1 MQYNYDPSAFVTDQG
16 AFLIPYLPRDVLM
29 VGPWFSCL
37 QVSMRQPEVMQAF
50 RAETGCTY
58 TLPTSP
64 IEQMIDQSTFHEK
77 TFLATFAQWFNV
89 NVWGDLDL
97 TVGTPT
103 EDAGA

>member
-1 MQYNYDPSAFVTDQG
+1 MQYNYDPSIFVTDKG

-29 VGPWFSCL
+29 VGSWFSCL
-37 QVSMRQPEVMQAF
+37 QASMQQPEVLHAF

-58 TLPTSP
+58 TPAVTP
-64 IEQMIDQSTFHEK
+64 IDRMIDEATGRDK
-77 TFLATFAQWFNV
+77 AYLLTFLAWFNV
-89 NVWGDLDL
+89 NVWGGLDL